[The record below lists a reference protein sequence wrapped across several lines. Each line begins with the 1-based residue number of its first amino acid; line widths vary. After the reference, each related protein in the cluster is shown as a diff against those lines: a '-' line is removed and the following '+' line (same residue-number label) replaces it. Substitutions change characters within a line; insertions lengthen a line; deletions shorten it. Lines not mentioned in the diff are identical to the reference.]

1 MKAFQDVGKC
11 MVMKQAGRQTDN
23 KGLAATLQRLLV
35 VTVVVAH
42 IVDRPLLRLVGR
54 WPSGAKY
61 PLSQLRA
68 QHVCKQLCSSAELP
82 DILCVN
88 CTPGIL
94 FAIDSLSHGSTSQCF
109 HRAFCC
115 IVCTVCF

>member
-1 MKAFQDVGKC
+1 MRFLSGEKMKAFQDVGKC

-61 PLSQLRA
+61 PLSQLRG
-68 QHVCKQLCSSAELP
+68 SA
-82 DILCVN
+82 CM
-88 CTPGIL
+88 
-94 FAIDSLSHGSTSQCF
+94 
-109 HRAFCC
+109 
-115 IVCTVCF
+115 

>member
-88 CTPGIL
+88 CTPVSCLPSIH
-94 FAIDSLSHGSTSQCF
+94 SLMDRLASVFTEHF
-109 HRAFCC
+109 VA
-115 IVCTVCF
+115 

>member
-23 KGLAATLQRLLV
+23 KGFAATLQRLLV

-61 PLSQLRA
+61 PLSQLRG
-68 QHVCKQLCSSAELP
+68 SA
-82 DILCVN
+82 CM
-88 CTPGIL
+88 
-94 FAIDSLSHGSTSQCF
+94 
-109 HRAFCC
+109 
-115 IVCTVCF
+115 